1 MARKKNRRFST
12 FSLSFLDIMSCG
24 FGAVALI
31 FLIIK
36 HGSDHDIEAQNED
49 LAAEVNLLQEEVT
62 FGREHLVLAR
72 NALDVVSDELAQTQG
87 LARRILEQIEAVKGN
102 IAEIDSSDDEEDI
115 QRLREK
121 LKQLQEAKKNLEE
134 ENEQLGN
141 NVRKFIGDGD
151 RQYLTGLRLG
161 GNRILIL
168 LDSSASMLGD
178 ELIKVI
184 RARNMSSRVKRQTEK
199 WRRALDTVSWL
210 TAQFPHESQY
220 QIYTFNTGFRAAI
233 PGTEDR
239 WLNVDDRD
247 QLDRAIKELDKLVP
261 EGGTSLER
269 IFNAV
274 NAMNPLPDNIILIT
288 DGLPTQG
295 IKPPRSSTISGKDR
309 RQLFRRAVKVLPKN
323 VPINVILAP
332 MEGDPF
338 AASEFWKLAA
348 QTQGS
353 FIAPSRDWP

>member
-1 MARKKNRRFST
+1 MARRNRRFST
-12 FSLSFLDIMSCG
+12 SSLSFLDIMSCG

-36 HGSDHDIEAQNED
+36 HGSDHEIEAEHED
-49 LAAEVNLLQEEVT
+49 LSAEVNLLEEEVQ

-72 NALDVVSDELAQTQG
+72 NTLDSTSDDLAKAQG
-87 LARRILEQIEAVKGN
+87 LARRIMEQIEEVRGN
-102 IAEIDSSDDEEDI
+102 IAEVDSTTEEMDVA
-115 QRLREK
+115 RLQEK
-121 LKQLQEAKKNLEE
+121 LKKLEQAKKKLEE
-134 ENEQLGN
+134 ENKKLGN
-141 NVRKFIGDGD
+141 NVRIHVGDGD

-161 GNRILIL
+161 GDRILIL

-184 RARNMSSRVKRQTEK
+184 RTRNMSDAVKKDTEK
-199 WRRALDTVSWL
+199 WRRAKQTVSWL
-210 TAQFPHESQY
+210 VSQFPQDSQY

-233 PGTEDR
+233 VGTEDR

-247 QLDRAIKELDKLVP
+247 QLDQAIRELDDIVP
-261 EGGTSLER
+261 DNGTSLER

-274 NAMNPLPDNIILIT
+274 NSMSPLPDNIILIT

-295 IKPPRSSTISGKDR
+295 MKKPRGNTISGKER
-309 RQLFRRAVKVLPKN
+309 LKLFRDAVHALPKSIPVN
-323 VPINVILAP
+323 VVLAP

-338 AASEFWKLAA
+338 AASEFWKLAME
-348 QTQGS
+348 TQGS
-353 FIAPSRDWP
+353 FLAPSKDWP

>member
-1 MARKKNRRFST
+1 MARKSRRFST

-36 HGSDHDIEAQNED
+36 HGSDHDIEAENMD
-49 LAAEVNLLQEEVT
+49 LAAEVNLLQEEVD

-72 NALDVVSDELAQTQG
+72 NTLDVTSDELAEAQG
-87 LARRILEQIEAVKGN
+87 LARRIIEQIEAVKGN
-102 IAEIDSSDDEEDI
+102 IAEIDSTNEEQDI
-115 QRLREK
+115 KRLQEK
-121 LKQLQEAKKNLEE
+121 LKKLEEAKKNLEE
-134 ENEQLGN
+134 ENKKLGN
-141 NVRKFIGDGD
+141 NVRKFVGDGD

-161 GNRILIL
+161 GDRILIL

-184 RARNMSSRVKRQTEK
+184 RTRNMSSRVKRETEK
-199 WRRALDTVSWL
+199 WRRAVNTVSWL
-210 TAQFPHESQY
+210 TAQFPQDSQY

-233 PGTEDR
+233 AGTEDR
-239 WLNVDDRD
+239 WLNVDDRN
-247 QLDRAIKELDKLVP
+247 QLDKAIKELDKIVP
-261 EGGTSLER
+261 DEGTSLER
-269 IFNAV
+269 VFNAV

-295 IKPPRSSTISGKDR
+295 MKRPRGNTISGKDR
-309 RQLFRRAVKVLPKN
+309 RDLFKRAVKVLPKN
-323 VPINVILAP
+323 VPVNVILAP

-338 AASEFWKLAA
+338 AASEFWKLAME
-348 QTQGS
+348 TQGS
-353 FIAPSRDWP
+353 FLAPSRDWP